1 MFEFLFKYPLSIFRQ
16 GTFIFLAGWPL
27 WLMGLG
33 ILAAA
38 GALGFLIWRQG
49 SGTARM
55 GVVRRVSIWILQTAL
70 AALLLFLIWHP
81 ALSVST
87 LKPQQNIVAVVVDD
101 STSMTTND
109 ENSTRKE
116 AAEKVLNGGL
126 LKALQEKFQV
136 RLYRMSDHAE
146 RIEKLDQLTASATAT
161 HIGESLKQV
170 AADASNLPIGAMIL
184 LSDGA
189 DNTGGVDLET
199 LAEIR
204 RQRIPV
210 HTIGL
215 GRETM
220 SHDVEISNVDVA
232 ARALPESRLAATV
245 SFHQHG
251 YTGQKAKITLREG
264 SKVVANQDITLKGE
278 GTEQVESVLFNAGD
292 AGVKTLEAA
301 IDPFPNEENQRNNR
315 VTRLVNVDPR
325 KPRILY
331 MEGEPRWE
339 FKFLRRAVEDDK
351 YIDLFTILRTAPN
364 KLYRQEQKDGG
375 HQGLTDV
382 NELKDGFPSKI
393 EELFGF
399 DGLIF
404 GSVDAPYLTKTQ
416 QDMVKEFVDRRGGGV
431 LFLGGKDS
439 LSDGGWAKSS
449 AADILPTTLPERK
462 NTYSFAGADVEL
474 TPEGRDSLITRIEE
488 DPNKNV
494 ERWKKLPYIRTFQD
508 PGEPKLGAVVL
519 ANFIPHE
526 GGGVKR
532 PLLVTMN
539 YGRGRTAIFATGGS
553 WRWQM
558 LQPVADM
565 SHEMFYRQLLRW
577 VVGDTPRHITGSTPK
592 TLLTDESH
600 VKLRAEVRDKTYLP
614 ASDAIVEAHITG
626 DGIAQEVV
634 NMTPEPLEQ
643 GVYGADWTAPQ
654 AGSYIVE
661 VVAKH
666 GSDEIG
672 RDTFTFRRE
681 DGVAENFHVEQNR
694 ELLQKLSA
702 ETGGSYYK
710 PADAQKLGKDIN
722 YSQAGI
728 TVRETRDLWDMP
740 AIFLLFLMIR
750 AGEWLLRRRW
760 GVI

>member
-1 MFEFLFKYPLSIFRQ
+1 MFEFLFKYPLSIYRQ
-16 GTFIFLAGWPL
+16 GTFIFLSGWPL

-38 GALGFLIWRQG
+38 GVLGFLIWRQG
-49 SGTARM
+49 SGTSAM
-55 GVVRRVSIWILQTAL
+55 GVIRRASIWALQTAL
-70 AALLLFLIWHP
+70 AVLLLFLVWHP
-81 ALSVST
+81 ALSVSA
-87 LKPQQNIVAVVVDD
+87 LKPQQNIVAVVIDD
-101 STSMTTND
+101 SSSMTTGD

-146 RIEKLDQLTASATAT
+146 RIEKLEQLTAGATAT
-161 HIGESLKQV
+161 HIGETLKQV
-170 AADASNLPIGAMIL
+170 AADASSLPIGAMIL

-220 SHDVEISNVDVA
+220 THDIEISNVDVA

-251 YTGQKAKITLREG
+251 YTGQKAKITLKEG
-264 SKVVANQDITLKGE
+264 SKIVANYDITLKAE
-278 GTEQVESVLFNAGD
+278 GTEQVESVLFNAGA
-292 AGVKTLEAA
+292 AGVKTLEAS
-301 IDPFPNEENQRNNR
+301 IEPFPNEENPRNNR
-315 VTRLVNVDPR
+315 VTRLINVDAR

-351 YIDLFTILRTAPN
+351 NIDLFTILRTAPN
-364 KLYRQEQKDGG
+364 KLYRQEQVDGK
-375 HQGLTDV
+375 QGVVNT

-404 GSVDAPYLTKTQ
+404 GSVDAPYLTKNQ
-416 QDMVKEFVDRRGGGV
+416 QDMVKQFVDRRGGGV

-474 TPEGRDSLITRIEE
+474 TSEGRDSLITRIEE

-519 ANFIPHE
+519 ANFIPRE
-526 GGGVKR
+526 GGGAKR

-577 VVGDTPRHITGSTPK
+577 VVSDTPRHITGSTPK
-592 TLLTDESH
+592 TLLADESRIT
-600 VKLRAEVRDKTYLP
+600 LRADVRDKTYLP
-614 ASDAIVEAHITG
+614 ASDANVEAHITG
-626 DGIAQEVV
+626 DGISEQIV
-634 NMTPEPLEQ
+634 NMTPAPLEQ
-643 GVYGADWTAPQ
+643 GVYSADWTVPQ
-654 AGSYIVE
+654 GGSYIVE
-661 VVAKH
+661 VVAKR
-666 GSDEIG
+666 GAEEIG
-672 RDTFTFRRE
+672 KDTFTFRRE
-681 DGVAENFHVEQNR
+681 DGIAENFHVEQNR
-694 ELLQKLSA
+694 ELLQKLSS
-702 ETGGSYYK
+702 ETGGQYYK

-728 TVRETRDLWDMP
+728 TVRETRDLWDLP
-740 AIFLLFLMIR
+740 AIFLLFLGIR
-750 AGEWLLRRRW
+750 GAEWLLRRKW

>member
-1 MFEFLFKYPLSIFRQ
+1 MFEFLFKYPLSIYRQ

-33 ILAAA
+33 LLAAA
-38 GALGFLIWRQG
+38 GVLGFLIWRQG
-49 SGTARM
+49 SGTSSM
-55 GVVRRVSIWILQTAL
+55 GLIRRVSIWVLQTAL
-70 AALLLFLIWHP
+70 AALLLFLVWHP
-81 ALSVST
+81 ALSVSA
-87 LKPQQNIVAVVVDD
+87 LKPQQNIVAVVIDD
-101 STSMTTND
+101 SSSMTTDD

-116 AAEKVLNGGL
+116 AVEKVLNGGL
-126 LKALQEKFQV
+126 LKELQAKFQV

-146 RIEKLDQLTASATAT
+146 RIEKLEQLTAGATAT

-170 AADASNLPIGAMIL
+170 AADASSLPIGAMIL
-184 LSDGA
+184 FSDGA
-189 DNTGGVDLET
+189 DNQGGVDLET

-204 RQRIPV
+204 RQRIPI

-220 SHDVEISNVDVA
+220 SHDIEISNVDVA
-232 ARALPESRLAATV
+232 ARALPESRLAATI

-251 YTGQKAKITLREG
+251 YTGQKAKITLKEG
-264 SKVVANQDITLKGE
+264 SKVVVSQDITLKAE
-278 GTEQVESVLFNAGD
+278 GTEQVESVLFNAGS
-292 AGVKTLEAA
+292 AGVKTLEAS
-301 IDPFPNEENQRNNR
+301 IEPFPNEENPRNNR
-315 VTRLVNVDPR
+315 VTRLINVDAR

-351 YIDLFTILRTAPN
+351 NIDLFTILRTAPN
-364 KLYRQEQKDGG
+364 KLYRQEQVDGK
-375 HQGLTDV
+375 QGVVNT

-404 GSVDAPYLTKTQ
+404 GSVDAPYLTKNQ
-416 QDMVKEFVDRRGGGV
+416 QDMVKQFVDRRGGGV

-474 TPEGRDSLITRIEE
+474 TSEGRDSLITRIEE

-519 ANFIPHE
+519 ANFIPRE
-526 GGGVKR
+526 GGGAKR

-577 VVGDTPRHITGSTPK
+577 VVSDTPRHITGSTPK
-592 TLLTDESH
+592 TLLADESRIT
-600 VKLRAEVRDKTYLP
+600 LRADVRDKTYLP
-614 ASDAIVEAHITG
+614 ASDANVEAHITG
-626 DGIAQEVV
+626 DGISEQVV
-634 NMTPEPLEQ
+634 NMTPAPLEQ
-643 GVYGADWTAPQ
+643 GVYSADWTVPQ
-654 AGSYIVE
+654 GGSYIVE
-661 VVAKH
+661 VVAKR
-666 GSDEIG
+666 GAEEIG
-672 RDTFTFRRE
+672 KDTFTFRRE
-681 DGVAENFHVEQNR
+681 DGIAENFHVEQNR
-694 ELLQKLSA
+694 ELLEKLSS
-702 ETGGSYYK
+702 ETGGQYYK
-710 PADAQKLGKDIN
+710 PADAQKLGKDIIF
-722 YSQAGI
+722 SPAGI
-728 TVRETRDLWDMP
+728 TVRETRDLWDLP
-740 AIFLLFLMIR
+740 AIFLLFLGIR
-750 AGEWLLRRRW
+750 AAEWLLRRKW

>member
-1 MFEFLFKYPLSIFRQ
+1 MFEFLFKYPLSIYRQ

-27 WLMGLG
+27 WRMGLG

-38 GALGFLIWRQG
+38 AILGFLIWRQG
-49 SGTARM
+49 SGTSRM
-55 GVVRRVSIWILQTAL
+55 GVLRRASVWILQTAL

-81 ALSVST
+81 ALSVSA

-101 STSMTTND
+101 STSMTTPD

-146 RIEKLDQLTASATAT
+146 RIEKTEQLTAGATAT

-170 AADASNLPIGAMIL
+170 AADASSLPIGAMIL

-210 HTIGL
+210 HTIGF

-232 ARALPESRLAATV
+232 ARALPESRLGATV

-251 YTGQKAKITLREG
+251 YTGQKAKITLKEG
-264 SKVVANQDITLKGE
+264 SKVVASQDVTLKAE
-278 GTEQVESVLFNAGD
+278 GTEQVETVLFNAGA
-292 AGVKTLEAA
+292 AGVKTLEAS
-301 IDPFPNEENQRNNR
+301 IEPLPNEENPRNNR
-315 VTRLVNVDPR
+315 VTRLVNVDSR

-351 YIDLFTILRTAPN
+351 NIDLFSILRTAPN
-364 KLYRQEQKDGG
+364 KLYRQEQMDGK
-375 HQGLTDV
+375 QGV
-382 NELKDGFPSKI
+382 VNANELKDGFPSKV

-399 DGLIF
+399 DGIIF
-404 GSVDAPYLTKTQ
+404 GSVDAPYLTKLQ
-416 QDMVKEFVDRRGGGV
+416 QDMVKQFVDRRGGGV

-439 LSDGGWAKSS
+439 LADGGWAKS
-449 AADILPTTLPERK
+449 AVADILPTTLPERK

-519 ANFIPHE
+519 ANFIPRE
-526 GGGVKR
+526 GGGAKR

-577 VVGDTPRHITGSTPK
+577 VVSDTPRHITGSTPQS
-592 TLLTDESH
+592 LLADESH
-600 VKLRAEVRDKTYLP
+600 VRLRADVRDKVYLP
-614 ASDAIVEAHITG
+614 ASDANVEAHITG
-626 DGIAQEVV
+626 DGISEQVV

-643 GVYGADWTAPQ
+643 GIYGADWTVPQ

-661 VVAKH
+661 VVAKR
-666 GSDEIG
+666 GSEEIG
-672 RDTFTFRRE
+672 KDTFTFRRE
-681 DGVAENFHVEQNR
+681 DGIAENFHVEQNR

-702 ETGGSYYK
+702 ETGGQYYK
-710 PADAQKLGKDIN
+710 PADAQKLGKDID

-740 AIFLLFLMIR
+740 AIFLLFLGIR
-750 AGEWLLRRRW
+750 AAEWLLRRKW

>member
-1 MFEFLFKYPLSIFRQ
+1 MFEFLFKYPLSIYRQ

-33 ILAAA
+33 ILVA
-38 GALGFLIWRQG
+38 GGVLGFLIWRQA
-49 SGTARM
+49 SGTSRM
-55 GVVRRVSIWILQTAL
+55 GLVRRASIWGLQTAL
-70 AALLLFLIWHP
+70 AALLLLLVWHP

-87 LKPQQNIVAVVVDD
+87 LKPQQNIVAVVIDD
-101 STSMTTND
+101 STSMTTDD
-109 ENSTRKE
+109 ETSTRKE
-116 AAEKVLNGGL
+116 KAVKILDGGL

-146 RIEKLDQLTASATAT
+146 RIEKLDQLTASSTAT
-161 HIGESLKQV
+161 HIGETLKQV

-220 SHDVEISNVDVA
+220 SRDVELSNLDVA
-232 ARALPESRLAATV
+232 ARALPESRLGATV

-264 SKVVANQDITLKGE
+264 SKVVATQDVTLKGE
-278 GTEQVESVLFNAGD
+278 GTEQVETVLFNAGD
-292 AGVKTLEAA
+292 AGVKTLEAS
-301 IDPFPNEENQRNNR
+301 IDPFPNEENSRNNR

-399 DGLIF
+399 DGIIF
-404 GSVDAPYLTKTQ
+404 GSVDAPYLTKNQ
-416 QDMVKEFVDRRGGGV
+416 QDMVKQFVDRRGGGV

-449 AADILPTTLPERK
+449 AVDILPTTLPERK
-462 NTYSFAGADVEL
+462 NTYSFMGADVEL

-494 ERWKKLPYIRTFQD
+494 DRWKKLPYIRTFQD

-519 ANFIPHE
+519 ANFIPRE

-558 LQPVADM
+558 LQPLADM

-577 VVGDTPRHITGSTPK
+577 VVSDTPRHITGSTPK
-592 TLLTDESH
+592 TLLADESH

-614 ASDAIVEAHITG
+614 ASDAIVEAHIRG
-626 DGIAQEVV
+626 DGVPEQVV

-654 AGSYIVE
+654 TGSYIVE
-661 VVAKH
+661 VVAKR
-666 GSDEIG
+666 GTEELG

-681 DGVAENFHVEQNR
+681 DGIAENFHVEQNR
-694 ELLQKLSA
+694 ELLEKLST
-702 ETGGSYYK
+702 ETGGQYYK
-710 PADAQKLGKDIN
+710 PGDAAKLGKDIN

-728 TVRETRDLWDMP
+728 TVRETRDLWDLP
-740 AIFLLFLMIR
+740 AIFLLFLGIR
-750 AGEWLLRRRW
+750 GAEWLLRRRW

>member
-1 MFEFLFKYPLSIFRQ
+1 MFEFLFKYPLSIYRQ

-27 WLMGLG
+27 WLLALG
-33 ILAAA
+33 VLAAA
-38 GALGFLIWRQG
+38 AVLGFLIWRQG
-49 SGTARM
+49 SGTSRM
-55 GVVRRVSIWILQTAL
+55 GVIRRVSIWGLQTAL
-70 AALLLFLIWHP
+70 AALVLFLIWHP
-81 ALSVST
+81 ALSVSA
-87 LKPQQNIVAVVVDD
+87 LKPQQNIVAVVIDD
-101 STSMTTND
+101 SSSMTTDD

-116 AAEKVLNGGL
+116 AAEKILNGGL
-126 LKALQEKFQV
+126 LKALQAKFQV

-146 RIEKLDQLTASATAT
+146 RIDKLEQLTAGATAT

-170 AADASNLPIGAMIL
+170 AADASSLPIGAMIL

-251 YTGQKAKITLREG
+251 YTGQKAKITLKEG
-264 SKVVANQDITLKGE
+264 SRVVANQDITLKAE
-278 GTEQVESVLFNAGD
+278 GTEQVESVLFNAGP
-292 AGVKTLEAA
+292 AGVKTLEAS
-301 IDPFPNEENQRNNR
+301 IEPFPNEENPRNNR
-315 VTRLVNVDPR
+315 VTRLINVDAR

-351 YIDLFTILRTAPN
+351 NIDLFTILRTAPN
-364 KLYRQEQKDGG
+364 KLYRQEQVDGK
-375 HQGLTDV
+375 QGVVNT

-404 GSVDAPYLTKTQ
+404 GSVDAPYLTKNQ
-416 QDMVKEFVDRRGGGV
+416 QDMVKQFVDRRGGGV

-474 TPEGRDSLITRIEE
+474 TSEGRDSLITRIEE

-508 PGEPKLGAVVL
+508 PGDPKLGAVVL
-519 ANFIPHE
+519 ANFIPRE
-526 GGGVKR
+526 GGGAKR

-577 VVGDTPRHITGSTPK
+577 VVSDTPRHITGSTPK
-592 TLLTDESH
+592 TLLADESRIT
-600 VKLRAEVRDKTYLP
+600 LRADVRDKTYLP
-614 ASDAIVEAHITG
+614 ASDANVEAHITG
-626 DGIAQEVV
+626 DGISEQVV
-634 NMTPEPLEQ
+634 NMTPAPLEQ
-643 GVYGADWTAPQ
+643 GIYSADWTVPQ
-654 AGSYIVE
+654 GGSYIVE
-661 VVAKH
+661 VVAKR
-666 GSDEIG
+666 GAEEIG
-672 RDTFTFRRE
+672 KDTFTFRRE
-681 DGVAENFHVEQNR
+681 DGIAENFHVEQNR
-694 ELLQKLSA
+694 ELLQKLSS
-702 ETGGSYYK
+702 ETGGQYYK
-710 PADAQKLGKDIN
+710 PGDAQKLGKDIN

-728 TVRETRDLWDMP
+728 TVRETRDLWDLP
-740 AIFLLFLMIR
+740 AIFLLFLGIR
-750 AGEWLLRRRW
+750 AAEWLLRRKW

>member
-1 MFEFLFKYPLSIFRQ
+1 MFEFLFKYPLSIYRQ

-33 ILAAA
+33 ILVAA

-49 SGTARM
+49 SGTSRM
-55 GVVRRVSIWILQTAL
+55 GLVRRASIWGLQTAL
-70 AALLLFLIWHP
+70 AALLLFLVWHP

-87 LKPQQNIVAVVVDD
+87 LKPQQNIVAVVIDD
-101 STSMTTND
+101 SSSMTTDD
-109 ENSTRKE
+109 ETSTRKE
-116 AAEKVLNGGL
+116 KAVKILDGGL

-146 RIEKLDQLTASATAT
+146 RIEKLDQLTANATAT
-161 HIGESLKQV
+161 HIGETLKQV

-220 SHDVEISNVDVA
+220 SRDVEISNLDVA
-232 ARALPESRLAATV
+232 ARALPESRLGATV

-251 YTGQKAKITLREG
+251 YTGQKAKIILREG
-264 SKVVANQDITLKGE
+264 SKVVATEDVTLKGE
-278 GTEQVESVLFNAGD
+278 GTEQVETVLFNAGD
-292 AGVKTLEAA
+292 AGVKTLEAS
-301 IDPFPNEENQRNNR
+301 IDPYPNEENQRNNR

-331 MEGEPRWE
+331 LEGEPRWE

-399 DGLIF
+399 DGIIF
-404 GSVDAPYLTKTQ
+404 GSVDAPYLTKNQ

-439 LSDGGWAKSS
+439 LSDGGWAKSA

-462 NTYSFAGADVEL
+462 NTYSFMGADVEL

-519 ANFIPHE
+519 ASFVPRE

-558 LQPVADM
+558 LQPLADM

-577 VVGDTPRHITGSTPK
+577 VVSDTPRHITGSTPK
-592 TLLTDESH
+592 TLLADESH

-614 ASDAIVEAHITG
+614 ASDAIVEAHIHG
-626 DGIAQEVV
+626 DGVPEQVV

-654 AGSYIVE
+654 TGSYIVE
-661 VVAKH
+661 VVAKR
-666 GSDEIG
+666 GTEELG

-681 DGVAENFHVEQNR
+681 DGIAENFHVEQNR
-694 ELLQKLSA
+694 ELLEKLST
-702 ETGGSYYK
+702 ETGGQYYK
-710 PADAQKLGKDIN
+710 PADAAKLGKDIN

-728 TVRETRDLWDMP
+728 TVRETRDLWDLP
-740 AIFLLFLMIR
+740 AIFLLFLGIR
-750 AGEWLLRRRW
+750 GAEWLLRRRW

>member
-1 MFEFLFKYPLSIFRQ
+1 MFEFLFKYPLSIYRQ
-16 GTFIFLAGWPL
+16 GTFIFLAGWPI

-33 ILAAA
+33 VLAAS
-38 GALGFLIWRQG
+38 GVLGFLIWRQSSG
-49 SGTARM
+49 STRM
-55 GVVRRVSIWILQTAL
+55 GVVRRTSVWVLQTAL
-70 AALLLFLIWHP
+70 AALLLFLLWHP
-81 ALSVST
+81 ALSVSA
-87 LKPQQNIVAVVVDD
+87 LKPQQNIVAVVIDD

-136 RLYRMSDHAE
+136 RLYKMSDHAE
-146 RIEKLDQLTASATAT
+146 RIDKLEQLTAGATAT

-170 AADASNLPIGAMIL
+170 AADASSLPIGAMIL

-189 DNTGGVDLET
+189 DNSGGVDLET

-232 ARALPESRLAATV
+232 SRALPESRLGATV

-251 YTGQKAKITLREG
+251 YTGQKAKITLKEG
-264 SKVVANQDITLKGE
+264 SKIVASQDVTLKAE
-278 GTEQVESVLFNAGD
+278 GTEQVETVLFNPGD
-292 AGVKTLEAA
+292 AGVKTIEAA
-301 IDPFPNEENQRNNR
+301 IEPFPNEENLRNNR
-315 VTRLVNVDPR
+315 VTRLVNVDAR
-325 KPRILY
+325 KPRLLY
-331 MEGEPRWE
+331 LEGEPRWE

-351 YIDLFTILRTAPN
+351 YIDLFSILRTAQN
-364 KLYRQEQKDGG
+364 KLYRQEQKDGK
-375 HQGLTDV
+375 QGLTNT
-382 NELKDGFPSKI
+382 NELKDGFPSTV

-399 DGLIF
+399 DGIIF
-404 GSVDAPYLTKTQ
+404 GSVDAPYLTKNQ
-416 QDMVKEFVDRRGGGV
+416 QEMVKQFVDRRGGGV

-439 LSDGGWAKSS
+439 LSDGGWAKSVD
-449 AADILPTTLPERK
+449 ADILPTVLPDRK
-462 NTYSFAGADVEL
+462 NTYSFVGADVEL
-474 TPEGRDSLITRIEE
+474 TPAGQDSLITRIEE
-488 DPNKNV
+488 DPIKNV

-519 ANFIPHE
+519 ANFIPKE

-532 PLLVTMN
+532 PLLITMN
-539 YGRGRTAIFATGGS
+539 YGRGRSAIFATGGS

-558 LQPVADM
+558 LQPLADM

-577 VVGDTPRHITGSTPK
+577 IVSDTPQHVTGSTPK
-592 TLLTDESH
+592 SVLADESH

-626 DGIAQEVV
+626 EGAQQETV
-634 NMTPEPLEQ
+634 NMVPEPLEQ

-661 VVAKH
+661 VVAKR
-666 GSDEIG
+666 GTEEIG

-710 PADAQKLGKDIN
+710 PSDAQKLGKDIN

-740 AIFLLFLMIR
+740 AIFLLFLGIR
-750 AGEWLLRRRW
+750 AAEWLLRRRW

>member
-1 MFEFLFKYPLSIFRQ
+1 MFEFLFKYPLSQYRQ
-16 GTFIFLAGWPL
+16 GTFIFLSGWPL

-33 ILAAA
+33 VLAAA
-38 GALGFLIWRQG
+38 AVLGFLIWRQG
-49 SGTARM
+49 SGTSAM
-55 GVVRRVSIWILQTAL
+55 GVIRRASIWALQITL

-81 ALSVST
+81 ALSVSA
-87 LKPQQNIVAVVVDD
+87 LKAQQNIVAVVIDD
-101 STSMTTND
+101 SSSMTTGD

-116 AAEKVLNGGL
+116 AVEKILNGGL
-126 LKALQEKFQV
+126 LKELQAKFQV

-146 RIEKLDQLTASATAT
+146 RIEKLEQLTAGATAT

-170 AADASNLPIGAMIL
+170 AADGSSLPIGAMIL

-220 SHDVEISNVDVA
+220 THDIEISNVDVA

-251 YTGQKAKITLREG
+251 YTGQKAKITLKEG
-264 SKVVANQDITLKGE
+264 SKVVASPEITLKGE
-278 GTEQVESVLFNAGD
+278 GTEQVESVLFNAGA
-292 AGVKTLEAA
+292 AGVKTLEAS
-301 IDPFPNEENQRNNR
+301 IEPFPNEENPRNNR
-315 VTRLVNVDPR
+315 VTRLINVDAR

-331 MEGEPRWE
+331 MEGEPRYE

-351 YIDLFTILRTAPN
+351 NIDLFTILRTAPN
-364 KLYRQEQKDGG
+364 KLYRQEQVDGK
-375 HQGLTDV
+375 QGVVNT

-404 GSVDAPYLTKTQ
+404 GSVDAPYLTKNQ
-416 QDMVKEFVDRRGGGV
+416 QDMIKQFVDRRGGGV
-431 LFLGGKDS
+431 LFLGGRDS

-474 TPEGRDSLITRIEE
+474 TSEGRDSLITRIEE

-526 GGGVKR
+526 GGGAKR

-577 VVGDTPRHITGSTPK
+577 VVSDTPRHITGSTPK
-592 TLLTDESH
+592 TLLADESR
-600 VKLRAEVRDKTYLP
+600 VTLRADVRDKTYLP
-614 ASDAIVEAHITG
+614 ASDANVEAHITG
-626 DGIAQEVV
+626 DGISEQVV
-634 NMTPEPLEQ
+634 NMTPAPLEQ
-643 GVYGADWTAPQ
+643 GVYSADWTVPQ
-654 AGSYIVE
+654 SGSYIVE
-661 VVAKH
+661 VVAKR
-666 GSDEIG
+666 GAEEIG
-672 RDTFTFRRE
+672 KDTFTFRRE
-681 DGVAENFHVEQNR
+681 DGIAENFHVEQNR
-694 ELLQKLSA
+694 ELLEKLSS
-702 ETGGSYYK
+702 ETGGQYYK

-728 TVRETRDLWDMP
+728 TVRETRDLWDLP
-740 AIFLLFLMIR
+740 AIFLLFLGIR
-750 AGEWLLRRRW
+750 AAEWLLRRKW

>member
-1 MFEFLFKYPLSIFRQ
+1 MFEFLFKYPLSIYRQ

-33 ILAAA
+33 VLMAA
-38 GALGFLIWRQG
+38 GVLGFLIWRQG
-49 SGTARM
+49 SGSSRM
-55 GVVRRVSIWILQTAL
+55 GVVRRASVWVLQTAL
-70 AALLLFLIWHP
+70 AFLLLFLIWHP

-87 LKPQQNIVAVVVDD
+87 LKPQQNIVAVVIDD
-101 STSMTTND
+101 STSMTTDD

-146 RIEKLDQLTASATAT
+146 RIDKLEQLTAGATAT

-170 AADASNLPIGAMIL
+170 AADASSLPIGAMIL
-184 LSDGA
+184 LSDGS

-199 LAEIR
+199 LSEIR

-220 SHDVEISNVDVA
+220 SRDVEISNVDVS
-232 ARALPESRLAATV
+232 ARALPESRLGATV

-264 SKVVANQDITLKGE
+264 SKVVASQDVTLKAE
-278 GTEQVESVLFNAGD
+278 GTEQVETVLFNAGD
-292 AGVKTLEAA
+292 AGVKTLEAS
-301 IDPFPNEENQRNNR
+301 IDPFPNEENPRNNR

-325 KPRILY
+325 KPKILY

-339 FKFLRRAVEDDK
+339 FKFLRRAVEDDHTLHL
-351 YIDLFTILRTAPN
+351 YSILRTAPN
-364 KLYRQEQKDGG
+364 KIYRQEQEDGK
-375 HQGLTDV
+375 QGLTNI
-382 NELKDGFPSKI
+382 NELKDGFPTKV
-393 EELFGF
+393 EDLFGF
-399 DGLIF
+399 DGLVF
-404 GSVDAPYLTKTQ
+404 GSVDAPYLTKNQ
-416 QDMVKEFVDRRGGGV
+416 QDMVKQFVDRRGGGV

-439 LSDGGWAKSS
+439 LSDGGWAKSA

-508 PGEPKLGAVVL
+508 PGDPKLGAVVL
-519 ANFIPHE
+519 ANFVPRE
-526 GGGVKR
+526 GGGAKR

-558 LQPVADM
+558 LQPLADM

-577 VVGDTPRHITGSTPK
+577 VVSDTPRHITGSTPK
-592 TLLTDESH
+592 SLLADESH

-614 ASDAIVEAHITG
+614 AGDATVEAHITG
-626 DGIAQEVV
+626 EGIPPEVV

-643 GVYGADWTAPQ
+643 GVYGADWTAPK
-654 AGSYIVE
+654 AGSYYVE
-661 VVAKH
+661 VVAKRAAEEL
-666 GSDEIG
+666 GT
-672 RDTFTFRRE
+672 DTFTFRRE
-681 DGVAENFHVEQNR
+681 DGIAENFHVEQNR

-740 AIFLLFLMIR
+740 AIFLLFLGIR
-750 AGEWLLRRRW
+750 AAEWLLRRRW

>member
-1 MFEFLFKYPLSIFRQ
+1 MFEFLFKYPLSIYRQ
-16 GTFIFLAGWPL
+16 GTFIFLAGWPV
-27 WLMGLG
+27 WLMVLG
-33 ILAAA
+33 IGVAA
-38 GALGFLIWRQG
+38 GGLGFLIWRQG
-49 SGTARM
+49 SGTSRM
-55 GVVRRVSIWILQTAL
+55 SLVRRASIWGLQTVL
-70 AALLLFLIWHP
+70 AALLLFLVWHP

-87 LKPQQNIVAVVVDD
+87 LKPQQNIVAVVIDD
-101 STSMTTND
+101 STSMTTDD
-109 ENSTRKE
+109 ETSTRKE
-116 AAEKVLNGGL
+116 KAVKILDGGL

-146 RIEKLDQLTASATAT
+146 RIDKLDQLTASSTAT
-161 HIGESLKQV
+161 HIGETLKQV

-220 SHDVEISNVDVA
+220 SRDVELSNLDVA
-232 ARALPESRLAATV
+232 ARALPESRLGATV
-245 SFHQHG
+245 SFHQRG

-264 SKVVANQDITLKGE
+264 SKVVATQDVTLKGE
-278 GTEQVESVLFNAGD
+278 GTEQVETVLFNAGD
-292 AGVKTLEAA
+292 AGVKTLEAS
-301 IDPFPNEENQRNNR
+301 IDPFPNEENPRNNR

-399 DGLIF
+399 DGIIF
-404 GSVDAPYLTKTQ
+404 GSVDAPYLTKNQ
-416 QDMVKEFVDRRGGGV
+416 QDMVKQFVDRRGGGV

-439 LSDGGWAKSS
+439 LSDGGWAKSA

-462 NTYSFAGADVEL
+462 NTYSFMGADVEL

-519 ANFIPHE
+519 ASFIPRE

-558 LQPVADM
+558 LQPLADM

-577 VVGDTPRHITGSTPK
+577 VVSDTPRHITGSTPK
-592 TLLTDESH
+592 TLLADESH

-614 ASDAIVEAHITG
+614 ASDAIVEAHIHG
-626 DGIAQEVV
+626 DGVPEQVV

-654 AGSYIVE
+654 TGSYIVE
-661 VVAKH
+661 VVAKRAAE
-666 GSDEIG
+666 EIG

-681 DGVAENFHVEQNR
+681 DGIAENFHVEQNR
-694 ELLQKLSA
+694 ELLEKLST
-702 ETGGSYYK
+702 ETGGQYYK
-710 PADAQKLGKDIN
+710 PSDAAKLGKDIN

-728 TVRETRDLWDMP
+728 TVRETRDLWDLP
-740 AIFLLFLMIR
+740 AIFLLFLGIR
-750 AGEWLLRRRW
+750 GAEWLLRRRW

>member
-1 MFEFLFKYPLSIFRQ
+1 MFEFLFKYPLSIYRQ
-16 GTFIFLAGWPL
+16 GTFIFLSGWPL

-33 ILAAA
+33 VLAAA
-38 GALGFLIWRQG
+38 AVLGFLIWRQG
-49 SGTARM
+49 SGTSSM
-55 GVVRRVSIWILQTAL
+55 GLIRRVSIWVLQTAL

-81 ALSVST
+81 ALSVSA
-87 LKPQQNIVAVVVDD
+87 LKAQQNIVAVVIDD
-101 STSMTTND
+101 SSSMTTGD

-146 RIEKLDQLTASATAT
+146 RIEKLEQLTAGATAT

-170 AADASNLPIGAMIL
+170 AADASSLPIGAMIL

-220 SHDVEISNVDVA
+220 THDIEISNVDVA

-251 YTGQKAKITLREG
+251 YTGQKAKITLKEG
-264 SKVVANQDITLKGE
+264 SKVVASPEITLKGE
-278 GTEQVESVLFNAGD
+278 GTEQVESVLFNAGA
-292 AGVKTLEAA
+292 AGVKTLEAS
-301 IDPFPNEENQRNNR
+301 IEPFPNEENPRNNR
-315 VTRLVNVDPR
+315 VTRLINVDAR

-351 YIDLFTILRTAPN
+351 NIDLFTILRTAPN
-364 KLYRQEQKDGG
+364 KLYRQEQVDGK
-375 HQGLTDV
+375 QGVVNT

-404 GSVDAPYLTKTQ
+404 GSVDAPYLTKNQ
-416 QDMVKEFVDRRGGGV
+416 QDMVKQFVDRRGGGV

-474 TPEGRDSLITRIEE
+474 TSEGRDSLITRIEE

-526 GGGVKR
+526 GGGAKR

-577 VVGDTPRHITGSTPK
+577 VVSDTPRHITGSTPK
-592 TLLTDESH
+592 TLLADESR
-600 VKLRAEVRDKTYLP
+600 VTLRADVRDKTYLP
-614 ASDAIVEAHITG
+614 ASDANVEAHITG
-626 DGIAQEVV
+626 DGISEQVV
-634 NMTPEPLEQ
+634 NMTPAPLEQ
-643 GVYGADWTAPQ
+643 GVYSADWTVPQ
-654 AGSYIVE
+654 SGSYIVE
-661 VVAKH
+661 VVAKR
-666 GSDEIG
+666 GAEEIG
-672 RDTFTFRRE
+672 KDTFTFRRE
-681 DGVAENFHVEQNR
+681 DGIAENFHVEQNR
-694 ELLQKLSA
+694 ELLEKLSS
-702 ETGGSYYK
+702 ETGGQYYK

-728 TVRETRDLWDMP
+728 TVRETRDLWDLP
-740 AIFLLFLMIR
+740 AIFLLFLGIR
-750 AGEWLLRRRW
+750 AAEWLLRRKW

>member
-1 MFEFLFKYPLSIFRQ
+1 MFEFLFKYPLSIYRQ
-16 GTFIFLAGWPL
+16 GTFIFLAGWPI

-33 ILAAA
+33 VLAAA
-38 GALGFLIWRQG
+38 GVLGFLIWRQSSG
-49 SGTARM
+49 STRM
-55 GVVRRVSIWILQTAL
+55 GVVRRTSVWVLQTAL
-70 AALLLFLIWHP
+70 AALLLFLLWHP
-81 ALSVST
+81 ALSVSA
-87 LKPQQNIVAVVVDD
+87 LKPQQNIVAVVIDD

-136 RLYRMSDHAE
+136 RLYKMSDHAE
-146 RIEKLDQLTASATAT
+146 RIDKLEQLTAGATAT

-170 AADASNLPIGAMIL
+170 AADASSLPIGAMIL

-189 DNTGGVDLET
+189 DNSGGVDLET

-232 ARALPESRLAATV
+232 SRALPESRLGATV

-251 YTGQKAKITLREG
+251 YTGQKAKITLKEG
-264 SKVVANQDITLKGE
+264 SKIVASQDVTLKAE
-278 GTEQVESVLFNAGD
+278 GTEQVETVLFNPGD
-292 AGVKTLEAA
+292 AGVKTIEAA
-301 IDPFPNEENQRNNR
+301 IEPFPNEENLRNNR
-315 VTRLVNVDPR
+315 VTRLVNVDAR
-325 KPRILY
+325 KPRLLY
-331 MEGEPRWE
+331 LEGEPRWE

-351 YIDLFTILRTAPN
+351 YIDLFSILRTAQN
-364 KLYRQEQKDGG
+364 KLYRQEQKDGK
-375 HQGLTDV
+375 QGLTNT
-382 NELKDGFPSKI
+382 NELKDGFPSTV

-399 DGLIF
+399 DGIIF
-404 GSVDAPYLTKTQ
+404 GSVDAPYLTKNQ
-416 QDMVKEFVDRRGGGV
+416 QEMVKQFVDRRGGGV

-439 LSDGGWAKSS
+439 LSDGGWAKSVD
-449 AADILPTTLPERK
+449 ADILPTVLPDRK
-462 NTYSFAGADVEL
+462 NTYSFVGADVEL
-474 TPEGRDSLITRIEE
+474 TPAGQDSLITRIEE
-488 DPNKNV
+488 DPIKNV

-519 ANFIPHE
+519 ANFIPKE

-532 PLLVTMN
+532 PLLITMN
-539 YGRGRTAIFATGGS
+539 YGRGRSAIFATGGS

-558 LQPVADM
+558 LQPLADM

-577 VVGDTPRHITGSTPK
+577 IVSDTPQHVTGSTPK
-592 TLLTDESH
+592 SVLADESH

-626 DGIAQEVV
+626 EGAQQETV
-634 NMTPEPLEQ
+634 NMVPEPLEQ

-661 VVAKH
+661 VVAKR
-666 GSDEIG
+666 GTEEIG

-710 PADAQKLGKDIN
+710 PSDAQKLGKDIN

-740 AIFLLFLMIR
+740 AIFLLFLGIR
-750 AGEWLLRRRW
+750 AAEWLLRRRW